1 MERRKRMSNK
11 EQIARK
17 YVQCTCDEIFTSR
30 NLTAPD
36 CPYHSSDV
44 ESAMDEYAE
53 LQCVEFGAWIYTYGY
68 RHSYVNANWYH
79 LADSSTTFTTKELY
93 KLFLQSQQPNT

>member
-1 MERRKRMSNK
+1 MTQK

-44 ESAMDEYAE
+44 ESAMDEYSE
-53 LQCVEFGAWIYTYGY
+53 LRSVAFGEYLGTFGWEMCNPVGIEPNKWVSHINVQLGIK
-68 RHSYVNANWYH
+68 
-79 LADSSTTFTTKELY
+79 TTSELY